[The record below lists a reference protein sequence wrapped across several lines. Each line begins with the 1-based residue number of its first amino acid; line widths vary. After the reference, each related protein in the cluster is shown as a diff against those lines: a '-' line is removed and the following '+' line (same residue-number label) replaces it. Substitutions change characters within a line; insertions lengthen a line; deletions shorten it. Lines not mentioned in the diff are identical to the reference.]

1 MNLYWQR
8 ADGTGPAVRLT
19 TSDAPQLPNGFDPA
33 GSRLVYH
40 EGNPVTNRQNIGML
54 PVEPGP
60 GGALKAGTP
69 EVLIGGPFLKS
80 YPKIS
85 PDGKWMVYSA
95 FDTGTFEIYVQPF
108 PGLGNRVQV
117 SSGGGGMAV
126 WSRTKS
132 ELYYGGAGLPQM
144 MVVPYTVKD
153 GAFIP
158 EKPRPWSTAK
168 FSQTAPLAL
177 YGPGFDLHPDGQRF
191 AVAPVLSESTEPAA
205 RTGQLVLVF
214 NLFDELLRLAPVP

>member
-1 MNLYWQR
+1 
-8 ADGTGPAVRLT
+8 
-19 TSDAPQLPNGFDPA
+19 
-33 GSRLVYH
+33 
-40 EGNPVTNRQNIGML
+40 
-54 PVEPGP
+54 
-60 GGALKAGTP
+60 
-69 EVLIGGPFLKS
+69 
-80 YPKIS
+80 
-85 PDGKWMVYSA
+85 
-95 FDTGTFEIYVQPF
+95 
-108 PGLGNRVQV
+108 
-117 SSGGGGMAV
+117 MAV